1 MSEAARVAGDLLAAD
16 AAARSRALE
25 LGSFIV
31 EAPAGAGKTE
41 LLTQRY
47 LRLLSCVEAPEEI
60 VAITFTNKAAG
71 EMASRILESLQR
83 AAAGERPEAA
93 HKRIT
98 FDLAR
103 AALAA
108 GAERSWNLL
117 EHPARLR
124 ITTIDAL
131 CMNLARQMPLLSRFG
146 SQPRLAEEASRHYA
160 EAARRTLALIAEDG
174 DAGALADTV
183 AAALRHLDNDAV
195 RLGLLLAEML
205 ARRDQWLRHALAA
218 PSRAEA
224 EDGFAQLIGRELES
238 AAAAIDARRQ
248 AALMPAARYAAA
260 NLPPESPLAPLLE
273 WTVPLAPGADALP
286 QWRALA
292 ALLLTAEGE
301 PRKAWNKN
309 LGLPPGKES
318 DTHKKT
324 LAALAQELAAD
335 EAAAL
340 ARVRELPA
348 PRYTDEEWLTVEALG
363 ALLKV
368 AAAQLWTVFAEAGET
383 DFIEVASRA
392 LQALGTSDA
401 PTDLALALDY
411 RIRHLLVDEF
421 QDTSPTQVEL
431 LERLTAGWTM
441 DEKAGAGRTLF
452 AVGDP
457 MQSIYRFRKADVG
470 LFLRVADFG
479 IGGLP
484 LERLQ
489 LARNNRS
496 APAVVD
502 WINARFADIFPPQD
516 SVFEGAIRYR
526 AFAATRPA
534 AACAGV
540 FVHPLVVAKDMPGDA
555 AEVIEAERILE
566 VIDAARR
573 DDPQGRIAVL
583 VRARSHLDA
592 LVATLRRQRPALR
605 FQAVEIEALRSRQTI
620 QDLLSLARA
629 LHHRGDRVHWLAI
642 LRAPWCGLTLADLHA
657 LAGDDHRSTVWQLLG
672 DDARVARLS
681 PDGRR
686 RLLHLR
692 GVVGEALAHQGRQR
706 PRRWLES
713 TWLGLGGGACLRED
727 AAVADARAF
736 LELVDRLD
744 AAGRFSLEEL
754 ERETARLY
762 AAPDAA
768 AGDTL
773 QFMTVHKAKGLEFET
788 VIVPGLHRAV
798 GGGGGGEQ
806 KLMRWE
812 EVAFAGT
819 DERLVAAPIRGKGRG
834 DGASLHDYLRLLER
848 ERAAN
853 EDQRTLYVAAT
864 RAIRALHLVGVACPR
879 NDGTLAAPAAS
890 FLELLWPA
898 LSAKFDEAPLQEA
911 VADAGAGAQFEPRL
925 LRLVDPAIAELLRAG
940 AEVENLPLP
949 RVPTE
954 AVGDGGGAGGD
965 AALAADVGTLVHGY
979 LEMIA
984 RDGLAPWP
992 LSRVE
997 SLLPAMRV
1005 WLGQQGHAEAAVRR
1019 GAREAQNALR
1029 ATLESVAGRWVLGDH
1044 DEAVAEWA
1052 VSVADGEAIATQV
1065 IDRSFVADGARWII
1079 DYKTTKVGT
1088 GTTLR
1093 QHAER
1098 YREQLERYCALFR
1111 ADGLPLR
1118 MAVFYTATGD
1128 LLELLPSGEASGS

>member
-1 MSEAARVAGDLLAAD
+1 
-16 AAARSRALE
+16 
-25 LGSFIV
+25 
-31 EAPAGAGKTE
+31 
-41 LLTQRY
+41 
-47 LRLLSCVEAPEEI
+47 
-60 VAITFTNKAAG
+60 
-71 EMASRILESLQR
+71 MASRILDSLQR
-83 AAAGERPEAA
+83 AAAGEQPEAA

-103 AALAA
+103 AALKV
-108 GAERSWNLL
+108 GAERGWNLL
-117 EHPARLR
+117 EHPGRLR

-146 SQPRLAEEASRHYA
+146 SQPRLAEDASRHYA

-174 DAGALADTV
+174 DLADTV

-224 EDGFAQLIGRELES
+224 EDGFAQLIGRELER
-238 AAAAIDARRQ
+238 AGAAIDARRQ

-260 NLPPESPLAPLLE
+260 NLPPESLLAPLAE
-273 WTVPLAPGADALP
+273 WAAPLPPRADALP

-292 ALLLTAEGE
+292 ALLLTGEGE

-309 LGLPPGKES
+309 LGLPPGKDS
-318 DTHKKT
+318 DAHKKA
-324 LAALAQELAAD
+324 LAALAQELSAD

-340 ARVRELPA
+340 ARVRELPV
-348 PRYTDEEWLTVEALG
+348 PRYTEEEWLTVEALG

-368 AAAQLWTVFAEAGET
+368 AAAQLWAVFAEAGET
-383 DFIEVASRA
+383 DFIEVARRA

-441 DEKAGAGRTLF
+441 DEKAGGGRTLF

-470 LFLRVADFG
+470 LFLRVADLG
-479 IGGLP
+479 IGGAGGLR

-496 APAVVD
+496 EPAVVD
-502 WINARFADIFPPQD
+502 WINARFVAIFPPQD
-516 SVFEGAIRYR
+516 SVFDGAIRYR
-526 AFAATRPA
+526 PFAATRPA
-534 AACAGV
+534 SVGAGV
-540 FVHPLVVAKDMPGDA
+540 FVHPLVVAKDMPAAAADA
-555 AEVIEAERILE
+555 LEAARIVELIE
-566 VIDAARR
+566 AARR
-573 DDPQGRIAVL
+573 DDTQGRIAVL

-592 LVATLRRQRPALR
+592 LVATLRRQRPTLR
-605 FQAVEIEALRSRQTI
+605 FQAVEIEALRSRQTV

-642 LRAPWCGLTLADLHA
+642 LRAPWCGLTLADLHI
-657 LAGDDHRSTVWQLLG
+657 LAGDDHRSTLWQLMG
-672 DDARVARLS
+672 DDERVARLS

-692 GVVGEALAHQGRQR
+692 GVVGAALAHQGRQR

-713 TWLGLGGGACLRED
+713 TWHGLGGAACLQGD

-754 ERETARLY
+754 ERETARLH

-768 AGDTL
+768 AGEAL
-773 QFMTVHKAKGLEFET
+773 QFMTIHKAKGLEFET
-788 VIVPGLHRAV
+788 VVVPGLHRAV
-798 GGGGGGEQ
+798 GGGAGSGEQ
-806 KLMRWE
+806 RLMRWE

-819 DERLVAAPIRGKGRG
+819 DERLVAAPIRGKGNGNG
-834 DGASLHDYLRLLER
+834 DGATLHDYLRLLER

-864 RAIRALHLVGVACPR
+864 RAIRALHLVGIARPR
-879 NDGTLAAPAAS
+879 ADGTLVAPAAS
-890 FLELLWPA
+890 FLELLWSG
-898 LSAKFDEAPLQEA
+898 LSAEFDAAPVHE
-911 VADAGAGAQFEPRL
+911 ADADDGAAAQFVPRL
-925 LRLVDPAIAELLRAG
+925 LRLAEPAIADLLQG
-940 AEVENLPLP
+940 AAAVEPLP
-949 RVPTE
+949 AAMAPTV
-954 AVGDGGGAGGD
+954 AGDEGGGD
-965 AALAADVGTLVHGY
+965 AALAADVGTLVHAY

-984 RDGLAPWP
+984 RDGLASWP

-997 SLLPAMRV
+997 GLAPAMRV

-1019 GAREAQNALR
+1019 GAREAQDALR
-1029 ATLESVAGRWVLGDH
+1029 ATLESVAGRWVLGAH
-1044 DEAVAEWA
+1044 DEATAEWA
-1052 VSVADGEAIATQV
+1052 LSVADGEAVATQV
-1065 IDRSFVADGARWII
+1065 VDRSFVADGARWII
-1079 DYKTTKVGT
+1079 DYKTAKVGS
-1088 GTTLR
+1088 GIALR

-1098 YREQLERYCALFR
+1098 YREQLERYAALFQG
-1111 ADGLPLR
+1111 DGLPIRIGILY
-1118 MAVFYTATGD
+1118 AAGGE
-1128 LLELLPSGEASGS
+1128 LIELERRS